1 MVEKGGKMPDKEKLR
16 PAAQVEAAIKYIP
29 ADVARALLR
38 SKATDSVVEAVA
50 MAAKRTS
57 WRKVSDRATD
67 DRRRITIS
75 ARVPKDQGDYF
86 KLLAKLSRRSLYR
99 FVLDAL
105 EAEAARVENQIEAGE
120 DPGGQLKL
128 F

>member
-1 MVEKGGKMPDKEKLR
+1 
-16 PAAQVEAAIKYIP
+16 
-29 ADVARALLR
+29 
-38 SKATDSVVEAVA
+38 

-105 EAEAARVENQIEAGE
+105 EAEAAMPDLPALEAE
-120 DPGGQLKL
+120 AAANTERLRIRIDDEPEL
-128 F
+128 